1 MSPGSWPCL
10 LLLLFLLLSSQR
22 SLPGSALG
30 RLGRCV
36 AFLTRTRIDG
46 VATGQG
52 GLRRFAQ
59 RHWQGCSVRERPEGS
74 HGTGSCPSSTHKSKI
89 LKLGPKTTC
98 HSFRLA
104 NCLLFVDSSLP
115 PSSPPS
121 SPPYPPFTT
130 LTRSPSTNVPLPTG
144 LYFAWRW
151 HGHASARRRREGG
164 DVRCDMG

>member
-10 LLLLFLLLSSQR
+10 LLLLFLLLSSQW
-22 SLPGSALG
+22 SLPGSSALG

-130 LTRSPSTNVPLPTG
+130 LTHSLTKHQRASPHRVIFRMALARSCKCTTT
-144 LYFAWRW
+144 
-151 HGHASARRRREGG
+151 ARGRGRA
-164 DVRCDMG
+164 M